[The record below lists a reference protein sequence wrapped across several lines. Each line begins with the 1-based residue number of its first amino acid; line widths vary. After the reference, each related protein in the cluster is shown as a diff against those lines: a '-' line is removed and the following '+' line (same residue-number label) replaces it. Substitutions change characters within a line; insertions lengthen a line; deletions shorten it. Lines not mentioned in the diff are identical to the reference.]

1 MTVPRVLIAAG
12 GTGVHVFP
20 ALAVSRLMMQR
31 GWHAEWVGSDRGLEA
46 RIIPGAGI
54 GLHILRFSGLRGR
67 GAMAWLSLPLRLFR
81 AVRDAFEIFSRARPE
96 VVVAFGGYVTFPIG
110 LVASMRRIPLCVHEQ
125 NAVMGTANRWLARLA
140 SRVMVSFPGTRHA
153 PARALL
159 VGNPVR
165 EEIHQLADP
174 ESRYRERHG
183 PLQLLVIGGSLGA
196 SAFNRQLPAYFAQVI
211 AAGQPLLIR
220 HQTGPADR
228 DMVMAEYRRLGI
240 AAQCSAFIEN
250 MQAAYGESDLVIC
263 RAGASTVT
271 EVAAAG
277 VAALFV
283 PLPHAIDDHQSANAR
298 VLVEQQ
304 AAWMIPQDQLA
315 SAEMVSWLAACTRQ
329 TLLERAVRA
338 RSLSLKDAAHQALQ
352 IVTSVAP
359 SSLMERSR

>member
-1 MTVPRVLIAAG
+1 MTMPRVLIAAG
-12 GTGVHVFP
+12 GTGGHVFP
-20 ALAVSRLMMQR
+20 ALAVARLMMQR

-46 RIIPGAGI
+46 RVIPGAGI

-81 AVRDAFEIFSRARPE
+81 AVRDAFAIFSRAQPE

-110 LVASMRRIPLCVHEQ
+110 MVASLRRIPLCVHEQ

-140 SRVMVSFPGTRHA
+140 SRVMVSFPGTRYA
-153 PARALL
+153 PGGALL

-174 ESRYRERHG
+174 EQRYLARQG
-183 PLQLLVIGGSLGA
+183 PLKLLVIGGSLGA
-196 SAFNRQLPAYFAQVI
+196 SAFNRQLPGCFAQVI

-220 HQTGPADR
+220 HQTGAADC
-228 DMVMAEYRRLGI
+228 DMVMAEYRRLGV
-240 AAQCSAFIEN
+240 AAQCSAFIDD
-250 MQAAYGESDLVIC
+250 MKAAYGESDLVIC

-277 VAALFV
+277 VAAMFV

-298 VLVEQQ
+298 ALVEQQ
-304 AAWMIPQDQLA
+304 AAWMMAQDRLA
-315 SAEMVSWLAACTRQ
+315 SAEMVSWLVACTRQ
-329 TLLERAVRA
+329 TLLSRAVRA
-338 RSLSLKDAAHQALQ
+338 RSLSFKDAAHQALQ
-352 IVTSVAP
+352 IVASVAP
-359 SSLMERSR
+359 SSFTERSR

>member
-1 MTVPRVLIAAG
+1 MTMPRVLIAAG
-12 GTGVHVFP
+12 GTGGHVFP
-20 ALAVSRLMMQR
+20 ALAVARLMMQR

-46 RIIPGAGI
+46 RVIPGAGI

-81 AVRDAFEIFSRARPE
+81 AVRDAFAIFSRAQPE

-110 LVASMRRIPLCVHEQ
+110 MVASLRRIPLCVHEQ

-140 SRVMVSFPGTRHA
+140 SRVMVSFPGTRYA
-153 PARALL
+153 PGGALL

-174 ESRYRERHG
+174 EQRYLARQG
-183 PLQLLVIGGSLGA
+183 PLKLLVIGGSLGA
-196 SAFNRQLPAYFAQVI
+196 SAFNRQLPGCFAQVI

-220 HQTGPADR
+220 HQTGAADC
-228 DMVMAEYRRLGI
+228 DMVMAEYRRLGV
-240 AAQCSAFIEN
+240 AAQCSAFIDD
-250 MQAAYGESDLVIC
+250 MKAAYGESDLVIC

-277 VAALFV
+277 VAAMFV

-298 VLVEQQ
+298 ALVEQQ
-304 AAWMIPQDQLA
+304 AAWMMSQDHLA
-315 SAEMVSWLAACTRQ
+315 SAEMVSWLADCTRP
-329 TLLERAVRA
+329 TLLARAARA
-338 RSLSLKDAAHQALQ
+338 RSLSLKDAAHQAVQ

-359 SSLMERSR
+359 SSFAERSR